1 MALHQNIDRPDD
13 RVSET
18 NEITARLEGAKA
30 SQGHIRFT
38 LGMMAVISTM
48 MLIASYNAYLSYDY
62 RWIIESNQRQLEAGP
77 EGSERKTGTGEVDVR
92 QKPASV
98 EVARIL
104 TDQALKDWAQSRIV
118 LISLLGIRVSVDDIA
133 VLGTIVLLI
142 LSVWLVLWARRE
154 NHTITRLLRDTHR
167 RRYDSQNA
175 FVTQSKGGIKLYSR
189 RERWLIFHTINSNS
203 IFITVYPSFRSV
215 NSLEGEIKPAS
226 TGFKGWLNRVL
237 FGLLRS
243 FFSSFPV
250 IAALIVFAIDRMSY
264 FIADPFD
271 PNFNPPEI
279 TAFFW
284 RSLVVFLV
292 SWIPLTVFCW
302 MSVGYAHD
310 TEKVLR
316 QYEDKLRSERSDQL
330 ESSQG

>member
-1 MALHQNIDRPDD
+1 MAPRPHRNRPQDRAA
-13 RVSET
+13 ET
-18 NEITARLEGAKA
+18 DEITARLEGAKT
-30 SQGHIRFT
+30 SQAQIRFT

-62 RWIIESNQRQLEAGP
+62 RWIIESNQRQIEA
-77 EGSERKTGTGEVDVR
+77 ETEESERKSAAEEEVR
-92 QKPASV
+92 HQPASV

-104 TDQALKDWAQSRIV
+104 TDQALKDWAQSRII
-118 LISLLGIRVSVDDIA
+118 LISLLGIRVSVDDVV

-167 RRYDSQNA
+167 RRYDTRNPS
-175 FVTQSKGGIKLYSR
+175 VTQSQAGSKLYSR
-189 RERWLIFHTINSNS
+189 QERWLIFHTINSNS

-215 NSLEGEIKPAS
+215 NSLEGEIQPAS

-250 IAALIVFAIDRMSY
+250 VAALMVFAIDRMSY

-279 TAFFW
+279 TSFFW
-284 RSLVVFLV
+284 RSLVVFLL

-310 TEKVLR
+310 TDKVIT
-316 QYEDKLRSERSDQL
+316 QYEDSLKPSVRISWNLTR
-330 ESSQG
+330 